1 MNNTLSF
8 ILNTLKLI
16 IVKGLPNTLIV
27 LFGTLI
33 ISLPLGF
40 LCGLATYKKVPVLSQ
55 ILKVLISFFRGVPLM
70 ILIFLLYSAL
80 PDVIHRAV
88 QNAGLDIDVYKILVG
103 DVRLC
108 AIGICS
114 TFTIA
119 QLSEVFR
126 SALLS
131 VNSGQLEACHTV
143 GLTTFQSYI
152 HVIIPQ
158 ALVSAIP
165 NIGNDVVG
173 LIKGTSLMFYMG
185 LADIMGV
192 AKTEGGVGYRY
203 VESYFDVLIV
213 YVVLCFIVQEFFV
226 YLEKKASVYKTAGGE
241 S

>member
-1 MNNTLSF
+1 MVDTF
-8 ILNTLKLI
+8 KII

-27 LFGTLI
+27 LLGTLA

-40 LCGLATYKKVPVLSQ
+40 LVGLVTFKRVPVLIQ
-55 ILKVLISFFRGVPLM
+55 IFKVLISFFRGTPLM

-80 PDVIHRAV
+80 PDVINKAV
-88 QNAGLDIDVYKILVG
+88 KNAGLTIDVYKILVG
-103 DVRLC
+103 NTRAC
-108 AIGICS
+108 AIFICS
-114 TFTIA
+114 TFTTA

-126 SALLS
+126 SALSS
-131 VNSGQLEACHTV
+131 VSPGQMEACKTI
-143 GLTTFQSYI
+143 GLNSFQSYI

-192 AKTEGGVGYRY
+192 AKTEGGFGYRY

-213 YVVLCFIVQEFFV
+213 FVILCFIVQEFFV
-226 YLEKKASVYKTAGGE
+226 WLEKRASVYKKE
-241 S
+241 RS

>member
-1 MNNTLSF
+1 MLDTGF
-8 ILNTLKLI
+8 IISTFKDI
-16 IVKGLPNTLIV
+16 ILKGLPNTLIV
-27 LFGTLI
+27 LVGTLI

-40 LCGLATYKKVPVLSQ
+40 LCGLATYKRVPVLSQ
-55 ILKVLISFFRGVPLM
+55 ILKVLISFFRGTPLM

-80 PDVIHRAV
+80 PDVVHKAV
-88 QNAGLDIDVYKILVG
+88 QNAGLDIDVYKIMVG
-103 DVRLC
+103 NVIVC
-108 AIGICS
+108 AIFICS

-126 SALLS
+126 SALS
-131 VNSGQLEACHTV
+131 AVNAGQLEACQTV
-143 GLTTFQSYI
+143 GLNSLQSYI

-192 AKTEGGVGYRY
+192 AKTAGGTGYRY

-213 YVVLCFIVQEFFV
+213 FVILCYIVQEFFV
-226 YLEKKASVYKTAGGE
+226 WLEKRMAVFQARN
-241 S
+241 